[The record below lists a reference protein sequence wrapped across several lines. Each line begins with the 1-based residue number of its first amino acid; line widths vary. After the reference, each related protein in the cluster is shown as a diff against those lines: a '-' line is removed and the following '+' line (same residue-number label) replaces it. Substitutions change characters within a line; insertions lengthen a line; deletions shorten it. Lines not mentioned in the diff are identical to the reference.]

1 MAISDLSTGDSR
13 SPAKSPGSLPHPA
26 LSGSDRRGKR
36 LTDQGNEA
44 YAQGDISL
52 ALAAY
57 TDALTEAERLFDA
70 VAGDRGSVPVPVI
83 FNISCHNLAELF
95 ERSGETAKA
104 EACYQMAYDR
114 LLETARCPS
123 GPLELRIVCAQH
135 LKHALAML
143 VQHLHRHGAADD
155 RIGAII
161 SKAHHAVYAVYQVA
175 EHAAQADDSCAHCN
189 VTRS

>member
-1 MAISDLSTGDSR
+1 MAISDLSTSDSR
-13 SPAKSPGSLPHPA
+13 TPATSPGSLPHPA
-26 LSGSDRRGKR
+26 LSSGDRRWKR
-36 LTDQGNEA
+36 FTEQGNKA
-44 YAQGDISL
+44 YAQGDIPL

-70 VAGDRGSVPVPVI
+70 AGDWGSVAVPVI

-95 ERSGETAKA
+95 ERSGDAAKA
-104 EACYQMAYDR
+104 EACYQMACDR

-143 VQHLHRHGAADD
+143 VQHLHRHGADD
-155 RIGAII
+155 ERIGAII

-175 EHAAQADDSCAHCN
+175 QHAAQADDNCAHCS
-189 VTRS
+189 VTLS